1 VQVREHPRHFPGA
14 PLSSLEKRH
23 SIKHFNPSL
32 SLSTKNTN
40 ASASSAPLT
49 QATQWSEL
57 EAELALAYRG
67 KKQSL
72 DHLRPTEQK
81 SACIQSSSKSD
92 SSCCCCCIPLFIS
105 ICRICILFPATTAAG
120 EMREQIYTPRR
131 LIKMI
136 DISLSL
142 SVYLFSPPNL

>member
-1 VQVREHPRHFPGA
+1 LRKWGSILVIFRARRFF
-14 PLSSLEKRH
+14 SST
-23 SIKHFNPSL
+23 SIPSL

-49 QATQWSEL
+49 QTTQWSEL

-81 SACIQSSSKSD
+81 SAWHSKQQ
-92 SSCCCCCIPLFIS
+92 
-105 ICRICILFPATTAAG
+105 
-120 EMREQIYTPRR
+120 QIWQLLLLHP
-131 LIKMI
+131 
-136 DISLSL
+136 SLDL
-142 SVYLFSPPNL
+142 PNLHIVPRHDSGGRD